1 MIKVTCNIHSS
12 WHPKDH
18 SRTIKQSS
26 CTTILTLKMKIE
38 NEGTGTSQINDITDL
53 RRFCGAKPVTWAL

>member
-1 MIKVTCNIHSS
+1 MYDIFDINKCF
-12 WHPKDH
+12 
-18 SRTIKQSS
+18 
-26 CTTILTLKMKIE
+26 E